1 MPKKKGHDLD
11 KNIVELIEHKLNFY
25 TNLCQ
30 KTLIHVEKNKLQ
42 DIMSVSDLNQ
52 CVDLL
57 ININDKILLIK
68 HSVSNNC
75 NKDYV
80 LNELQNLNNEFAIL
94 IKKYGTNDLYDLIKI
109 CLGENKINLNDPI
122 DYIKYNFLRSYF
134 HPIQYKVIDNK
145 EKNVV
150 VGINTDNGQ
159 ELEENNQIPP
169 LLINEID
176 NMFDDKFFLKIYG
189 LKVEFYSVILQKT
202 LIVYGYLDN
211 ILVDVLNSSFIN
223 STKCELYENLVQQN
237 KNVTIINN
245 FIESLSIKDF
255 LINRD
260 ITDLNHKL
268 IGYEFH
274 YNSIKKKHISQI
286 IKEFVKDT
294 LHNKYIT
301 IVTLLIFSDKQENMY
316 LSYLLYD
323 LLSND
328 NNGTIDTQEQII
340 LFDNLPWFI
349 KKQFKESMKKT
360 IQYTNQLTNFDMNKV
375 PLEQQICLM
384 NVSDSIKEKAMIK
397 LKEVKAKNED
407 SGTKARQYLD
417 GLLKI
422 PFSIIRQEPIFNVMN
437 EIKNDLINLYTNY
450 NLDLS
455 LIKINPNLIDIY
467 KNINLLKN
475 NCNPIIDINKTI
487 EKLNLL
493 KKPELVI
500 LLDSINNVLLTFD
513 MENMKLKFKTTLSK
527 SQIITKIINVFK
539 KLTIHHITDLISVIQ
554 SLNNNELTDVISLE
568 SSGENIIG
576 IDLIES
582 KMKKLKDFM
591 REVRETLDSVVHGHN
606 KAKKQVERIVGQ
618 WLNGGTNACSV
629 LGFEGNPG
637 VGKTTLAKGLSKCL
651 KDKDGSSRPFS
662 LIAIG
667 GDSNS
672 SSLVGHSY
680 TYVGSTW
687 GQIVQILMD
696 KQCMNPIILID
707 EVDKIS
713 KTEHGKEIIGV
724 LTHLLDPSQN
734 KQFQDKYFSGIEL
747 DLSNVLFILSYNDPS
762 SIDRIMLDRVT
773 RIKFDSL
780 SIDDKIDITKKHLLP
795 ELYDKM
801 RLFDLIEFSDNAIE
815 YIIKEF
821 TLEPGV
827 RKLKEKLF
835 DIVGELNLKII
846 NGEMNDSEIPILI
859 EKEDIQKVY
868 FKDIKQIKLPL
879 IHTSSEIGIINALWA
894 NEYAQGGILPLQVSF
909 VPSNK
914 FLGLTLTGSLGD
926 VMKESI
932 DVSLTVAWN
941 LTPFNIQ
948 QELIKKYN
956 NPKDNSV
963 YGLHIHCPTISIKKD
978 GPSATGAFTII
989 LYSLFNQVK
998 IKNYFGITGE
1008 SSFDC
1013 KLTEIGGLQ
1022 EKIIHS
1028 IPSGI
1033 KEFIYPVEN
1042 QFDFDKIMEK
1052 YKDKDIIKNIK
1063 FHPVD
1068 NIQQALDL
1076 ILDK

>member
-1 MPKKKGHDLD
+1 MPKKIKQNHDLD
-11 KNIVELIEHKLNFY
+11 KNIFDLIEHKLKFY
-25 TNLCQ
+25 SNLCQ
-30 KTLIHVEKNKLQ
+30 KTLIHVEKNKLHG
-42 DIMSVSDLNQ
+42 ITTVYELNQ
-52 CVDLL
+52 CVASLTK
-57 ININDKILLIK
+57 INDCVLLIK
-68 HSVSNNC
+68 DSVINNC
-75 NKDYV
+75 NKDYI
-80 LNELQNLNNEFAIL
+80 LSELQLLNNEFASL
-94 IKKYGTNDLYDLIKI
+94 IRKYGTHELQDLIKI
-109 CLGENKINLNDPI
+109 CLGENKIHLNDNI
-122 DYIKYNFLRSYF
+122 DYIKYNLLKNYF

-145 EKNVV
+145 DKNVV
-150 VGINTDNGQ
+150 VDDNVNNVDEPNDGIF
-159 ELEENNQIPP
+159 P
-169 LLINEID
+169 LIISDID
-176 NMFDDKFFLKIYG
+176 NSFDDKYFIKIYG
-189 LKVEFYSVILQKT
+189 LKIEIYSIILQKT
-202 LIVYGYLDN
+202 LIVYGYMDN
-211 ILVDVLNSSFIN
+211 LLLSIMDNSYIN
-223 STKCELYENLVQQN
+223 TIKIELLENLTQQN
-237 KNVTIINN
+237 KDSVVINN
-245 FIESLSIKDF
+245 FINSLSIKDY
-255 LINRD
+255 LINKD
-260 ITDLNHKL
+260 ITDFNNKL
-268 IGYEFH
+268 IGYEFN
-274 YNSIKKKHISQI
+274 YNSIKKKHISHI

-294 LHNKYIT
+294 LYNKFVT
-301 IVTLLIFSDKQENMY
+301 LVTLLIFTNKPENMY

-328 NNGTIDTQEQII
+328 NNGSIDTYEQII

-349 KKQFKESMKKT
+349 KNQFKESMKKT
-360 IQYTNQLTNFDMNKV
+360 VQYTNQLTNFDMNKI

-384 NVSDSIKEKAMIK
+384 NVNDSIKEKAMIK

-422 PFSIIRQEPIFNVMN
+422 PFSIIRQEPIFDIMN
-437 EIKNDLINLYTNY
+437 EIKFDLINLYTNY

-455 LIKINPNLIDIY
+455 IINKTPNLIDIH
-467 KNINLLKN
+467 KNLNMLKN
-475 NCNPIIDINKTI
+475 NVNPVINLNKTNEQFKI
-487 EKLNLL
+487 IKKSDLL
-493 KKPELVI
+493 I
-500 LLDSINNVLLTFD
+500 LFDIINNIVLESAT
-513 MENMKLKFKTTLSK
+513 ENVVVNLKHNLNKNQL
-527 SQIITKIINVFK
+527 INKIINMLK
-539 KLTIHHITDLISVIQ
+539 KLTITQIDDLITEINKINNVCFKNVIC
-554 SLNNNELTDVISLE
+554 LD
-568 SSGENIIG
+568 SGAENIAG
-576 IDLIES
+576 ISFIDNKIN
-582 KMKKLKDFM
+582 KLKNYMID
-591 REVRETLDSVVHGHN
+591 VRSILDSVVHGHE

-618 WLNGGTNACSV
+618 WINGGTNACSV

-651 KDKDGSSRPFS
+651 KDKDGTTRPFA

-672 SSLVGHSY
+672 SSLIGHSY

-696 KQCMNPIILID
+696 NQCMNPIILID

-734 KQFQDKYFSGIEL
+734 KQFQDKYFSGIEI

-762 SIDRIMLDRVT
+762 SIDRVMLDRVT

-780 SIDDKIDITKKHLLP
+780 TIDDKIVITKKHLLP

-801 RLFDLIEFSDNAIE
+801 RLCNLIEFSDNAIE

-846 NGEMNDSEIPILI
+846 NGEMNHLESSITITKD
-859 EKEDIQKVY
+859 DVQKVY
-868 FKDIKQIKLPL
+868 FKDIKQIKIPK
-879 IHTSSEIGIINALWA
+879 IHSCGEIGLINALWA
-894 NEYAQGGILPLQVSF
+894 NEYSQGGILPLQVSF

-932 DVSLTVAWN
+932 NVSLTVAWN
-941 LTPFNIQ
+941 LTPYTIQ

-1008 SSFDC
+1008 SSFDY

-1033 KEFIYPVEN
+1033 KEFIYPRDN
-1042 QFDFDKIMEK
+1042 QFDFEKILDK
-1052 YKDKDIIKNIK
+1052 YKDKDIMKNIK
-1063 FHPVD
+1063 FHAVD
-1068 NIQQALDL
+1068 TIQDALKL
-1076 ILDK
+1076 ILE